1 MEPKK
6 LFFLGLGASLLT
18 MGAVGIFV
26 PILPT
31 TPLVLAAFI
40 CFTKSSKKAEKWIQ
54 QNRYFGSY
62 IENYRT
68 KRGVPYDVKLKSVG
82 FLWVT
87 LMVSMLIFQR
97 PILLI
102 ILPLVGL
109 AVTAHIL
116 TLKTSTEDNT
126 VSEDLNQNRDL

>member
-6 LFFLGLGASLLT
+6 IFFLGLGVSLLT
-18 MGAVGIFV
+18 IGAVGIFV

-40 CFTKSSKKAEKWIQ
+40 CFTKSSKRAEKWIQ

-68 KRGVPYDVKLKSVG
+68 QRGVPYDVKLKSVG

>member
-6 LFFLGLGASLLT
+6 LFFLFLVATLLT
-18 MGAVGIFV
+18 IGVVGIFV

-40 CFTKSSKKAEKWIQ
+40 CFTKSSKRAETWIQ

-87 LMVSMLIFQR
+87 MMVSMLIFQQR
-97 PILLI
+97 ILLI
-102 ILPLVGL
+102 ILPLVGV

-116 TLKTSTEDNT
+116 TLKTSNDEITFPE
-126 VSEDLNQNRDL
+126 ELNQNSDL

>member
-102 ILPLVGL
+102 ILPLVGI